1 MIIAFPS
8 PGTPPGPAS
17 ALAVAGT
24 QPATP
29 RAALAALEEVVAAL
43 GAAHDARAVFP
54 DVYAVITEKVI
65 ERLGDGSEYFRA
77 PEFISMLVGVFT
89 TRYLQTL
96 NWSLR
101 GLAQDSAGWDL
112 AYRLTADDA
121 LPALAHAAL
130 GISAHIN
137 FDLALG
143 IHEVV
148 VRLGAARDQSRL
160 EAFKHDHDAV
170 NALLA
175 ASFPESLRRLCET
188 HGCLLVSSL
197 PAAALERLTP
207 YFLKM
212 LAGWRDDVWRNML
225 ELLGANGAGE
235 RARVLRRMDD
245 RAAAVGTAIAW
256 QSAASARLV
265 RLLAAGARRRPGS
278 ASSDRARQRLAA

>member
-1 MIIAFPS
+1 MIIAFAS

-17 ALAVAGT
+17 ALAVAGK

-29 RAALAALEEVVAAL
+29 SDALAALEEVVAAL
-43 GAAHDARAVFP
+43 DVAHDARAVFP

-65 ERLGDGSEYFRA
+65 ERLGDGSGYFRA

-148 VRLGAARDQSRL
+148 VSLGAARDQSRL

-175 ASFPESLRRLCET
+175 ASFPESLRRLRET
-188 HGCLLVSSL
+188 HDCLLVSSL
-197 PAAALERLTP
+197 PDAALERLTR

-225 ELLGANGAGE
+225 ELLDANDAGE

-245 RAAAVGTAIAW
+245 RAAAVGAAIAW

-265 RLLAAGARRRPGS
+265 RLLPAGARRRPGG
-278 ASSDRARQRLAA
+278 ARSDRARQLLAA